1 MRAHLAGLLLYAA
14 IACTLIAAPFM
25 APASAQTAP
34 GQTQAGEAAAKARTT
49 ANAEGEAEQITRHNN
64 WTVGLAGGLIE
75 DALILYATDIQTVL
89 DDGDEMRLLA
99 MVSRGAR
106 QNVLDL
112 LYLRGVD
119 VAITHADIFEEL
131 KKEGKI
137 KNIEKRINYIS
148 HVHVSGV
155 HVLARP
161 EIKTLQDLEGKK
173 VGFQG
178 LGTGTAV
185 TASIVFGRLGINV
198 EPVYIT
204 NNQAVEKMKAGEMD
218 AVIHLL
224 SGGHQSLTSI
234 DPKFGFHLLS
244 IPFDKFGDYYLPV
257 SIEHGDYPNLV
268 KPGEK
273 IETIAVPAVLAV
285 YNWPRGTDRF
295 RKIERFIE
303 YYFSRFDQLT
313 KPPFQPQWK
322 EINLAATIPG
332 WTRYWLADEIL
343 NKMAPRPQ
351 TGGRS
356 EVVFTS
362 QQRPVSSV
370 PTESQAQE
378 YRQFLDWK
386 RQQQNQ

>member
-1 MRAHLAGLLLYAA
+1 MRAHLAGIFLYAV
-14 IACTLIAAPFM
+14 IAVPFM
-25 APASAQTAP
+25 APASAQSFP
-34 GQTQAGEAAAKARTT
+34 GQIQAGEAAGKAR
-49 ANAEGEAEQITRHNN
+49 AAAIAPSEAEQITRHNN
-64 WTVGLAGGLIE
+64 WTVGIAGGLIE

-137 KNIEKRINYIS
+137 RNIDQRINYIS

-161 EIKTLQDLEGKK
+161 EIKTLKDLEGRK

-185 TASIVFGRLGINV
+185 TASIVFARLGINV

-204 NNQAVEKMKAGEMD
+204 NGQALEKMKAGEMD

-224 SGGHQSLTSI
+224 AGRQQSLASI
-234 DPKFGFHLLS
+234 DPKLGFHLLG

-257 SIEHGDYPNLV
+257 SIEHADYPNLV
-268 KPGEK
+268 RPGEK

-332 WTRYWLADEIL
+332 WKRYWLAEEML
-343 NKMAPRPQ
+343 NKMTAGPPVAA
-351 TGGRS
+351 GRS
-356 EVVFTS
+356 DIVFTS
-362 QQRPVSSV
+362 QQRPASSA
-370 PTESQAQE
+370 PNEPQTQE
-378 YRQFLDWK
+378 YPQSLDGK
-386 RQQQNQ
+386 RQKQ

>member
-1 MRAHLAGLLLYAA
+1 MRAHLSRMLLCAV
-14 IACTLIAAPFM
+14 IAAPFI
-25 APASAQTAP
+25 APAAAQTAP
-34 GQTQAGEAAAKARTT
+34 GQLQAAEAPGKARTT
-49 ANAEGEAEQITRHNN
+49 AIAEGEAEQITRHNN
-64 WTVGLAGGLIE
+64 WTVGLAGGPIE

-99 MVSRGAR
+99 MVSRGAK
-106 QNVLDL
+106 QNLLDL

-119 VAITHADIFEEL
+119 IAITHADIFEEL

-148 HVHVSGV
+148 HIHVSGV

-161 EIKTLQDLEGKK
+161 EIRKLKDLEGRK

-185 TASIVFGRLGINV
+185 TASIIFSRLGINV
-198 EPVYIT
+198 EPVYVT
-204 NNQAVEKMKAGEMD
+204 NSQALEKMKTGEMD

-224 SGGHQSLTSI
+224 SGGHQALTSI
-234 DPKFGFHLLS
+234 DPKFGFHFLS

-257 SIEHGDYPNLV
+257 SIEPGDYPNLM
-268 KPGEK
+268 KPDEK

-295 RKIERFIE
+295 RKIERFVE
-303 YYFSRFDQLT
+303 YYFTRFDQLK

-322 EINLAATIPG
+322 AINLAATVPG
-332 WTRYWLADEIL
+332 WTRYWLADEML
-343 NKMAPRPQ
+343 SRMAARRQ
-351 TGGRS
+351 TGARRS
-356 EVVFTS
+356 DLVLSS
-362 QQRPVSSV
+362 QQRPASAR
-370 PTESQAQE
+370 PGDPQQTQE
-378 YRQFLDWK
+378 YRQFLDSK
-386 RQQQNQ
+386 RQKQNQ

>member
-1 MRAHLAGLLLYAA
+1 MCFVALASF
-14 IACTLIAAPFM
+14 I
-25 APASAQTAP
+25 APAPAQHAP
-34 GQTQAGEAAAKARTT
+34 GQTLSAEARDKARTT
-49 ANAEGEAEQITRHNN
+49 AIAEGEAEQITRHNN
-64 WTVGLAGGLIE
+64 WTVGLAGGPIE
-75 DALILYATDIQTVL
+75 DALILFATDMQTVL
-89 DDGDEMRLLA
+89 DDGDELRVLP
-99 MVSRGAR
+99 MVSRGAK

-137 KNIEKRINYIS
+137 KHIEKRINYIS

-161 EIKTLQDLEGKK
+161 EIKTLKDLEGKK

-178 LGTGTAV
+178 EGTGTAV
-185 TASIVFGRLGINV
+185 TASIVFGRLGIKV

-204 NNQAVEKMKAGEMD
+204 NRQALEEMKAGEMD
-218 AVIHLL
+218 AVVHLL
-224 SGGHQSLTSI
+224 SGRHPSLASI
-234 DPKFGFHLLS
+234 DPKFGFHLLG

-257 SIEHGDYPNLV
+257 SIEPSDYPNLV
-268 KPGEK
+268 KPDEK

-295 RKIERFIE
+295 RKIERFVE
-303 YYFSRFDQLT
+303 YYFSRFDQLK

-322 EINLAATIPG
+322 EINLAASVPG
-332 WTRYWLADEIL
+332 WTRYWLADEMLGRIIA
-343 NKMAPRPQ
+343 KRQA
-351 TGGRS
+351 GGQRGD
-356 EVVFTS
+356 VIFTS
-362 QQRPVSSV
+362 QQQPAS
-370 PTESQAQE
+370 TEPDDPRQTQE

-386 RQQQNQ
+386 RQKQKQ

>member
-1 MRAHLAGLLLYAA
+1 MRAHLAGVLFYAA
-14 IACTLIAAPFM
+14 IAGPFM
-25 APASAQTAP
+25 ASAWAQTAP
-34 GQTQAGEAAAKARTT
+34 GQVQAGDAAGKARTT
-49 ANAEGEAEQITRHNN
+49 AIVEGEAEQITRHNN
-64 WTVGLAGGLIE
+64 WTVGLAGGPIE

-99 MVSRGAR
+99 MVSRGAK

-119 VAITHADIFEEL
+119 VAITHTDVFEEL

-161 EIKTLQDLEGKK
+161 EIKTLKDLEGKK

-198 EPVYIT
+198 EPVYIA
-204 NNQAVEKMKAGEMD
+204 NSQALEKMKAGEMD

-234 DPKFGFHLLS
+234 DPKFGFHLLG
-244 IPFDKFGDYYLPV
+244 IPFDKFHDYYLPA
-257 SIEHGDYPNLV
+257 SIEHGNYPNLV
-268 KPGEK
+268 KPDEN

-332 WTRYWLADEIL
+332 WTRYWLAEEMV
-343 NKMAPRPQ
+343 NKMTVGAQ
-351 TGGRS
+351 TGARRS
-356 EVVFTS
+356 EIMFTS
-362 QQRPVSSV
+362 QRRPVSSA
-370 PTESQAQE
+370 PNELSLPQTQE

-386 RQQQNQ
+386 RRRQNQ